1 MKADSSQDQSSG
13 NPTEKE
19 TEKETEIETALENS
33 IRVWDIPTRL
43 FHWAL
48 VGLLII
54 SCYTGLTGGFYEM
67 DYHMLSGYS
76 ILTLVIFRVLWGL
89 TGTHYA
95 RFREFLPRPRQI
107 KKHLTSVLK
116 NPYQG
121 AGHTPLGAL
130 NIIVILILIFVQAG
144 TGLFSNDDIFTEG
157 PLASAVSYE
166 TSRWLTGIHGVNIW
180 FLGACAVIHL
190 LAIALHQFYFRENL
204 VKAMLTGNKTVKDI
218 DVPLSFVREII
229 CAALVLCF
237 SALGVYLLINY

>member
-1 MKADSSQDQSSG
+1 MKADSSQDQSSR
-13 NPTEKE
+13 NP

-48 VGLLII
+48 VGLLSI

-67 DYHMLSGYS
+67 DYHMLSGYG

-116 NPYQG
+116 KPHQG

-130 NIIVILILIFVQAG
+130 NIIVILILIFVQVG

-166 TSRWLTGIHGVNIW
+166 TSRWLTGIHGINIW
-180 FLGACAVIHL
+180 FLVACAVIHL

-218 DVPLSFVREII
+218 NVPLSIYREII
-229 CAALVLCF
+229 LGSLILCF

>member
-229 CAALVLCF
+229 CATLVLCF

>member
-130 NIIVILILIFVQAG
+130 NIIVILILIFVQVG

>member
-218 DVPLSFVREII
+218 DVPLSFVQEII